1 MKKFSY
7 RISMAFV
14 VLLAFS
20 VFFSNLVAAE
30 PTTVTIVG
38 EVNDQYQIVTK
49 DGTIYEIADTEMG
62 DELLKFVGSVVEVT
76 GEVLEEADGVK
87 IIDVKHFEAKNKT

>member
-1 MKKFSY
+1 MKNFFS
-7 RISMAFV
+7 RFSIVFV

-20 VFFSNLVAAE
+20 VFLSSPVIAE

-49 DGTIYEIADTEMG
+49 DGTIYEIADTELG
-62 DELLKFVGSVVEVT
+62 DEVLKFVGAVVEVT
-76 GEVLEEADGVK
+76 GDVKEEDGVK
-87 IIDVKHFEAKNKT
+87 VLNVKSFETREE

>member
-1 MKKFSY
+1 MNNYFS
-7 RISMAFV
+7 RFSIVFV

-20 VFFSNLVAAE
+20 VFLSSPVIAE

-49 DGTIYEIADTEMG
+49 DGIIYEIADTELG
-62 DELLKFVGSVVEVT
+62 DEVVKLIGAVVEVT
-76 GEVLEEADGVK
+76 GDVKEEDGVK
-87 IIDVKHFEAKNKT
+87 VLDVKSFKAKEK